1 MSRVRLACLALLGFH
16 LLVGAQVAASQE
28 WSPEQ
33 EEVLSTLQDLW
44 RYSSAGD
51 IESWY
56 ALVSE
61 DYRGWSVADPMPF
74 DKEASRRRNSQRV
87 WRRVFYRIHPLAIDL
102 HGDVAIVFYSF
113 VADTELPDGSR
124 STSTG
129 RWTDVFRKEGGR
141 WLLIADAGGATD

>member
-1 MSRVRLACLALLGFH
+1 M
-16 LLVGAQVAASQE
+16 
-28 WSPEQ
+28 W
-33 EEVLSTLQDLW
+33 
-44 RYSSAGD
+44 
-51 IESWY
+51 I
-56 ALVSE
+56 SE
-61 DYRGWSVADPMPF
+61 DARWVS
-74 DKEASRRRNSQRV
+74 RV

-113 VADTELPDGSR
+113 VADTELPNGSR